1 MAYCVFTCK
10 KPKTG
15 AADGGLSAHIDRE
28 KWDAKE
34 HKMVPFVPDSVI
46 HPELSHLNKEYL
58 LPPGMGRTEAINKR
72 IMEAGITRKIR
83 DDQAKFLAFLCS
95 SDRETMLKIYNEG
108 RWQAWVDANISF
120 MQKTFGKENVVGCA
134 GHMDEVT
141 FHLHFTVVPILTGQ
155 AAERPDTKKQFEKR
169 NGKEKRRYKKQEVT
183 ARLCAKDVFTPANA
197 EQWQTDYALHMQ
209 AAGFDLQRGEVGSQA
224 KHMDPAVYNA
234 IKAEEEKLKAE
245 KDGLEMQKEVLE
257 DEVDTLQS
265 EKDALTLDID
275 TLNKEKRQAETA
287 VKSLQTM
294 CSNLTTQKTQ
304 LTSDLATLQSQLSE
318 GKISLAEY
326 NQKKA
331 DVNKQISDCDVRL
344 ADKQQKLETKQA
356 ELQPITET
364 VNYYD
369 VAYVRFD
376 VPEIKV
382 KPPKITER
390 PPRFGNIDEW
400 TKAQNASIR
409 EQFQGS
415 LTSYGKTVMD
425 AAQKNI
431 IGERKFRL
439 MQQRDME
446 ELGDNLRL
454 EKYHRSQQTSDT
466 LNLLALFEKPDTAK
480 LVREV
485 AIALMGGHYVS
496 IPCAGGGSVSSET
509 GWDGRKKDE
518 EDENFRLR
526 CWLHA
531 AKTVKASQK
540 VQTKR
545 KGYGMK

>member
-34 HKMVPFVPDSVI
+34 HKMVPFFPDSVI

-58 LPPGMGRTEAINKR
+58 LPPGIGRTEAINKR

-83 DDQAKFLAFLCS
+83 DDQAKFLAFICS
-95 SDRETMLKIYNEG
+95 SDRETMLQIYNEG
-108 RWQAWVDANISF
+108 RWQAWVNANIAF

-141 FHLHFTVVPILTGQ
+141 FHLHFTVVPIIMGQ
-155 AAERPDTKKQFEKR
+155 AAERGDTKKQFEKR

-183 ARLCAKDVFTPANA
+183 ARLCARDVFTPANA

-234 IKAEEEKLKAE
+234 IKAEEAKLEAE
-245 KDGLEMQKEVLE
+245 KAGLEMQKEILE

-265 EKDALTLDID
+265 EKKTLTLDIE
-275 TLNKEKRQAETA
+275 TLNKEKKQAETA
-287 VKSLQTM
+287 FKGLQKM
-294 CSNLTTQKTQ
+294 CTNLTTQKTQ
-304 LTSDLATLQSQLSE
+304 FSSELAALQSQLSQ
-318 GKISLAEY
+318 GKLSLDEY
-326 NQKKA
+326 NQKKV
-331 DVNKQISDCDVRL
+331 DLDRLISDCDARL
-344 ADKQQKLETKQA
+344 ADKQQKLETKKA
-356 ELQPITET
+356 ELQSITDK
-364 VNYYD
+364 VNFYD

-376 VPEIKV
+376 APQMTLPV
-382 KPPKITER
+382 PKITER
-390 PPRFGNIDEW
+390 PPRLGNIDEW
-400 TKAQNASIR
+400 MKKENASIR
-409 EQFQGS
+409 EKFKSS
-415 LTSYGKTVMD
+415 LHEYGKTVMK
-425 AAQKNI
+425 AAETSI

-439 MQQRDME
+439 LQQRNME
-446 ELGDNLRL
+446 ELGDNLRS
-454 EKYHRSQQTSDT
+454 EKYLRHQQTSDT
-466 LNLLALFEKPDTAK
+466 INLLNLFEKPDTAK

-485 AIALMGGHYVS
+485 ALALMGGNYVS
-496 IPCAGGGSVSSET
+496 VPCAGGGSVSSET

-518 EDENFRLR
+518 EEENFRLR

-531 AKTVKASQK
+531 AKTVKAAHRT
-540 VQTKR
+540 QTKR
-545 KGYGMK
+545 KGYGV

>member
-28 KWDAKE
+28 KWDGKE

-83 DDQAKFLAFLCS
+83 DDQAKFLAFLCT

-183 ARLCAKDVFTPANA
+183 ARLCAKDIFTPANA

-234 IKAEEEKLKAE
+234 IKAEEAKLIAE
-245 KDGLEMQKEVLE
+245 KDGLVMQKDVLE
-257 DEVDTLQS
+257 DEVDKLQS
-265 EKDALTLDID
+265 EKDALTLDVD
-275 TLNKEKRQAETA
+275 ALNKEKKQAETA
-287 VKSLQTM
+287 VKSIQTM
-294 CSNLTTQKTQ
+294 CSNLTIQKTQ
-304 LTSDLATLQSQLSE
+304 LASDLADLQSQLSE

-331 DVNKQISDCDVRL
+331 DMDKQISNCDAKL
-344 ADKQQKLETKQA
+344 ADKQQKLEKKQA
-356 ELQPITET
+356 ELQTITDK
-364 VNYYD
+364 VNRYN

-376 VPEIKV
+376 VPKV
-382 KPPKITER
+382 SLPVPKITER

-400 TKAQNASIR
+400 QKTQNASIK
-409 EQFQGS
+409 EQFRNS
-415 LTSYGKTVMD
+415 LKTYGETVMQ
-425 AAQKNI
+425 AAQNCI
-431 IGERKFRL
+431 VSERKL
-439 MQQRDME
+439 YLKQQNDMS
-446 ELGDNLRL
+446 ELGDNLRR
-454 EKYHRSQQTSDT
+454 EKYLRQQQSSDVAG
-466 LNLLALFEKPDTAK
+466 LFSLFEKPDTAK

-531 AKTVKASQK
+531 AKTVKNSRK

-545 KGYGMK
+545 KGYRA